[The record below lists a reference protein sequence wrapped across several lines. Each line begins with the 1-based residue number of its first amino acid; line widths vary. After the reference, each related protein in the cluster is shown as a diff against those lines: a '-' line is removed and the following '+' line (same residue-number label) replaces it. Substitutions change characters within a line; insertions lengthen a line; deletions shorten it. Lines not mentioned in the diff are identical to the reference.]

1 MKTESTIRPENDF
14 MIENIKGNSCEV
26 VFFDT
31 ILEEKK
37 EEETTIYVYNTYR
50 ITLPYRSDLADV
62 IEANIKLWL
71 DYAKQVDFDSKAKEV
86 REIRDKLLQ
95 ESDKNMVLDRLGFE
109 IPESITMTNIL
120 TVIKSFFAVLEN
132 AKNGD
137 WAIYRQQLR
146 DITKQEGF
154 PYNVKFPEKP
164 TSTQK

>member
-37 EEETTIYVYNTYR
+37 EEETIIYVYNTYR

-86 REIRDKLLQ
+86 REIRNKLLQ

-120 TVIKSFFAVLEN
+120 SVIKSFFAVLEN

-137 WAIYRQQLR
+137 WATYRQQLR
-146 DITKQEGF
+146 DLTRQEGF
-154 PYNVKFPEKP
+154 PYNVEFPSKP
-164 TSTQK
+164 E

>member
-120 TVIKSFFAVLEN
+120 TVIKSFFAFLAN

-154 PYNVKFPEKP
+154 PYNVEFPKKP
-164 TSTQK
+164 E

>member
-1 MKTESTIRPENDF
+1 MKTESTIRPEN
-14 MIENIKGNSCEV
+14 
-26 VFFDT
+26 
-31 ILEEKK
+31 
-37 EEETTIYVYNTYR
+37 
-50 ITLPYRSDLADV
+50 DLADV

-154 PYNVKFPEKP
+154 PYNVEFPKKP
-164 TSTQK
+164 E

>member
-37 EEETTIYVYNTYR
+37 EEETTIYFYNTYR

-86 REIRDKLLQ
+86 REIRNKLLQ

-120 TVIKSFFAVLEN
+120 TVIKSFFAVL
-132 AKNGD
+132 NGD

-154 PYNVKFPEKP
+154 PYNVEFPKKP
-164 TSTQK
+164 E

>member
-71 DYAKQVDFDSKAKEV
+71 DYAKQ
-86 REIRDKLLQ
+86 

-154 PYNVKFPEKP
+154 PYNVEFPKKP
-164 TSTQK
+164 E

>member
-31 ILEEKK
+31 ILEENK

-154 PYNVKFPEKP
+154 PYNVEFPKKP
-164 TSTQK
+164 E